1 MKLYIDRSS
10 AELLTTEVRVKLG
23 TRIRL
28 DLVFTEGGRP
38 VALKSDATGRLAA
51 KSALVDATYSLDT
64 PSWTPGASAGVYTFI
79 VNVDD
84 PSLIARFTDQ
94 PELTFVAEIEWR
106 EGGCIYKT
114 PTFRL
119 IVQNRV
125 ITE

>member
-28 DLVFTEGGRP
+28 DVVFTEGGRP
-38 VALKSDATGRLAA
+38 VALEAGATGRLAA
-51 KSALVDATYSLDT
+51 KSAFIDATYSLDAPT
-64 PSWTPGASAGVYTFI
+64 WTPGASAGAYTFA

-84 PSLIARFTDQ
+84 AGLIARFTDQ
-94 PELTFVAEIEWR
+94 PELAFIAEIEWR